1 MPAKPALRRSRLTLT
16 VADRNPRTRSGG
28 HQVRIDDFGGG
39 DDIVFEQLGRAG
51 VVTLNRPK
59 ALNAVNHDMILALGR
74 ALDAW
79 ETDSDVDAVV
89 VKAEGRAFS
98 AGGDILDI
106 YKAGKAG
113 NPRYEFFADEY
124 RLNARLYRFTK
135 PYVSLID
142 GIVMGGG
149 VGISC
154 HGSHRVMTE
163 NAVFAMPEV
172 GIGFFPDVGGSRILS
187 AIKGEFGTYLGLTG
201 TRIRYG
207 DALWAGLATHA
218 VSQADLPL
226 LVEEI
231 AQSGDPDRALQPF
244 RQEPPRETDDATLH
258 EIANAFLPDT
268 IEDLVAGLKQRAEA
282 GDAFCRKAFETICQ
296 KSPTSLKVSLVQ
308 IRTGVALSMDEC
320 MAMEYRI
327 LNRMLVGHDFYEGI
341 RAVIVDKD
349 NKPVWKPADL
359 AEVSDADVAA
369 YFAPLG
375 DRELEM

>member
-1 MPAKPALRRSRLTLT
+1 M
-16 VADRNPRTRSGG
+16 
-28 HQVRIDDFGGG
+28 RIEEFGGG
-39 DDIVFEQLGRAG
+39 DDILFDRVGRAG

-79 ETDSDVDAVV
+79 ETDAEVSAVI

-98 AGGDILDI
+98 AGGDILDV
-106 YKAGKAG
+106 YRAGKAG
-113 NPRYEFFADEY
+113 TPRYEFFADEY
-124 RLNARLYRFTK
+124 RLNARLHRFSK

-154 HGSHRVMTE
+154 HGSHRIMTE

-187 AIKGEFGTYLGLTG
+187 AIRGEFGTYLGLTG
-201 TRIRYG
+201 ARIRYG

-226 LVEEI
+226 LLEEI

-244 RQEPPRETDDATLH
+244 RREPPRETDDATLH

-268 IEDLVAGLKQRAEA
+268 IEDLVDGLRRRAEA
-282 GDAFCRKAFETICQ
+282 GEAFCRGTLDTMMQ
-296 KSPTSLKVSLVQ
+296 KSPTSLKVSFVQ
-308 IRTGVALSMDEC
+308 IRTGAALTMEEC

-341 RAVIVDKD
+341 RAVLVDKD
-349 NKPVWKPADL
+349 NKPAWEPATL
-359 AEVSDADVAA
+359 GEVSDADVAA
-369 YFAPLG
+369 YFARLG
-375 DRELEM
+375 DRELDV